1 MATRVRL
8 RRGDEEIAA
17 ALENGTVRLD
27 DDGGAIAVQDRG
39 DGRFAAG
46 DPPVAAL
53 AATSG
58 DVVWVSVD
66 SHVFAFDIA
75 DARAGSR
82 GGAARDHDA
91 LSPPMPATVV
101 RIAVKAG
108 DSVRKGDLLI
118 ALEAMKMELPIRA
131 PRDGI
136 VAAVRC
142 VEGELVQPGTALI
155 ELAP

>member
-8 RRGDEEIAA
+8 RRGDDEIEATLDNGA
-17 ALENGTVRLD
+17 VRLGDDTGTVT
-27 DDGGAIAVQDRG
+27 VQDRG
-39 DGRFAAG
+39 DGRFDAG
-46 DPPVAAL
+46 DPPVSAI

-66 SHVFAFDIA
+66 SHVFAFEIA
-75 DARAGSR
+75 SERAGAR
-82 GGAARDHDA
+82 GGSSRDHDA

-108 DSVRKGDLLI
+108 DTVRKGDLLI

-136 VAAVRC
+136 IAAVRC
-142 VEGELVQPGTALI
+142 AEGELVQPGTALI